1 MRVFVFLML
10 FSLFALAEK
19 DSATIEPAKVEVVKT
34 EVETVTDEVVEKV
47 DSTTEE
53 AASITEE
60 KVDSKSD
67 DNTKPEVVD
76 SKPVEPMVEN
86 SEAVEES
93 NRGIAERNSK
103 SLAIYFALL
112 MGVLFFVFLIA
123 SFIPHKSIK
132 SD

>member
-1 MRVFVFLML
+1 MSRN
-10 FSLFALAEK
+10 E
-19 DSATIEPAKVEVVKT
+19 DAKVEVVKT
-34 EVETVTDEVVEKV
+34 EVETTTVTDEVEEKV

-53 AASITEE
+53 ASITEE
-60 KVDSKSD
+60 KVDSKVA
-67 DNTKPEVVD
+67 DNTNPEVVD
-76 SKPVEPMVEN
+76 STPVEPMVEN
-86 SEAVEES
+86 SDAVEES

-123 SFIPHKSIK
+123 SFIPPKSIK